1 MRMQTP
7 IAKILT
13 RSWSVRTVRLALD
26 FYNDLGAYCRSSSH
40 RERWL
45 QTLQA
50 KVGPKIL
57 RIMQAGCP
65 SLEHVA
71 ILYHGRPSSI
81 WVEFH
86 PNPSRCT
93 GAEPRFVMSYSDRY
107 V

>member
-1 MRMQTP
+1 MQTP
-7 IAKILT
+7 IAKILARA
-13 RSWSVRTVRLALD
+13 RSLRTVRLNLD
-26 FYNDLGAYCRSSSH
+26 FYNDPGSYCHSSSH

-45 QTLQA
+45 ETLRT

-71 ILYHGRPSSI
+71 ILYHGCPSSI

-86 PNPSRCT
+86 PDPSRCT
-93 GAEPRFVMSYSDRY
+93 GAEPRFVMSYADRY

>member
-1 MRMQTP
+1 MQTP
-7 IAKILT
+7 VAKILARA
-13 RSWSVRTVRLALD
+13 RSLRTVRLNLD
-26 FYNDLGAYCRSSSH
+26 FYNDPRGCCRSSH

-45 QTLQA
+45 QTLRM
-50 KVGPKIL
+50 KMGPKIL

-71 ILYHGRPSSI
+71 ILYHGSPSSI

-86 PNPSRCT
+86 PDPSGCA
-93 GAEPRFVMSYSDRY
+93 GAEPRFMMSYADCY

>member
-1 MRMQTP
+1 MQTP
-7 IAKILT
+7 IAKILA
-13 RSWSVRTVRLALD
+13 RAGSLRTVRLNLD
-26 FYNDLGAYCRSSSH
+26 FYNDPGAYCRSSGN

-45 QTLQA
+45 ETLRT

-57 RIMQAGCP
+57 RIMLAGCP

-71 ILYHGRPSSI
+71 VLYHGRPSSI

-86 PNPSRCT
+86 PDPSRRA
-93 GAEPRFVMSYSDRY
+93 GAEPRCVMSYADRY

>member
-1 MRMQTP
+1 MQTP
-7 IAKILT
+7 IAKILARA
-13 RSWSVRTVRLALD
+13 RSLRTVRLNLD
-26 FYNDLGAYCRSSSH
+26 FYNDPGAYCRSSGN

-45 QTLQA
+45 ETLRT

-57 RIMQAGCP
+57 RIMLAGCP

-86 PNPSRCT
+86 PDPSRCA
-93 GAEPRFVMSYSDRY
+93 GAEPRFVMSYADRY